1 LNKEVAKLKYRKVK
15 KIEEKLS
22 TLGYGCWGIS
32 GPSFWDG
39 TTDDDSIKTI
49 RKAVGEGIN
58 FFDVAPVYGF
68 GHAEEVLGKAIKG
81 MRNDIF
87 IATKCGLVWDQ
98 QNRIS
103 NCLKPESIRREIE
116 ASLRRLQTDRVDL
129 YQLHWPDPRVDIEE
143 TMDAVNELKKAGMI
157 RYIGL
162 SNFSLSL
169 AERAMKVS
177 DIASMQGL
185 YNMLERNP
193 KSYHNIPLEY
203 AVEKEV
209 LPFVKEN
216 GMAFLPYS
224 PLFQGLLTGTFD
236 LERENFSSSDV
247 RSANPKLSGPD
258 FEKYYSVV
266 KELNAISG
274 EIGKPLSQ
282 IAINWL
288 LYHKE
293 VTSII
298 AGAQNIAQLEQNL
311 GAVEWE
317 IDDGLYGRIE
327 TLVKNSGIDL

>member
-1 LNKEVAKLKYRKVK
+1 MLVDIK
-15 KIEEKLS
+15 
-22 TLGYGCWGIS
+22 C
-32 GPSFWDG
+32 SF
-39 TTDDDSIKTI
+39 I
-49 RKAVGEGIN
+49 
-58 FFDVAPVYGF
+58 
-68 GHAEEVLGKAIKG
+68 
-81 MRNDIF
+81 
-87 IATKCGLVWDQ
+87 C
-98 QNRIS
+98 
-103 NCLKPESIRREIE
+103 CLKPESIRREIE

-162 SNFSLSL
+162 SNFSLTL

-317 IDDGLYGRIE
+317 IDNGLYGRIE

>member
-1 LNKEVAKLKYRKVK
+1 MKYRKVK

-236 LERENFSSSDV
+236 LERENFS
-247 RSANPKLSGPD
+247 
-258 FEKYYSVV
+258 
-266 KELNAISG
+266 
-274 EIGKPLSQ
+274 
-282 IAINWL
+282 
-288 LYHKE
+288 
-293 VTSII
+293 
-298 AGAQNIAQLEQNL
+298 
-311 GAVEWE
+311 
-317 IDDGLYGRIE
+317 
-327 TLVKNSGIDL
+327 